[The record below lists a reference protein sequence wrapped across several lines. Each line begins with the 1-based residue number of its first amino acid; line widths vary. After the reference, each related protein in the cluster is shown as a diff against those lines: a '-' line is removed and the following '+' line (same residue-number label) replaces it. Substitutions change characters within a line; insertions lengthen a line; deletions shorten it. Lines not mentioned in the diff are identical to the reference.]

1 MATRPSAAV
10 ITANGLLNVMFWGG
24 LLFGALVIAS
34 VVVGVVTGGES
45 ILYGDRLL
53 VPLELN
59 PADAGPLPDELT
71 FRGWPEVA
79 LVVENPTTAQML
91 LLSATD
97 FGPLALFIAGVWL
110 LRGFGR
116 SVAEGDP
123 FGAANTKRL
132 RRLGF
137 VLVAGAPL
145 VELLNTALRS
155 SLYNNP
161 DLPPAGGVD
170 VGVPGF
176 SLPLGAMLGGLAA
189 FILAQ
194 VFAYGTQLREDVEGT
209 V

>member
-1 MATRPSAAV
+1 MATRRPSAAV

-24 LLFGALVIAS
+24 LLFGVLAIAS

-45 ILYGDRLL
+45 ILYGERLG

-59 PADAGPLPDELT
+59 PADAGPLPASLS
-71 FRGWPEVA
+71 FSGWPDVTA
-79 LVVENPTTAQML
+79 WVENPTTKQML
-91 LLSATD
+91 LLSATG

-116 SVAEGDP
+116 SVEEGDP
-123 FGAANTKRL
+123 FGAANATRL

-137 VLVAGAPL
+137 VLIAGAPL
-145 VELLNTALRS
+145 VELLNTALRT
-155 SLYNNP
+155 SLYN
-161 DLPPAGGVD
+161 DLPSAGGVD
-170 VGVPGF
+170 VGVRGF

>member
-1 MATRPSAAV
+1 MATRPSGAV

-24 LLFGALVIAS
+24 LLFGVLAIAS

-45 ILYGDRLL
+45 LLHGDRLM

-59 PADAGPLPDELT
+59 PRDAGPLPDELT
-71 FRGWPEVA
+71 FRGWPDVSA
-79 LVVENPTTAQML
+79 IVQNPTTEQML
-91 LLSATD
+91 LMSATD
-97 FGPLALFIAGVWL
+97 FGTLALFIAGVWL

-116 SVAEGDP
+116 SVEEGDP
-123 FGAANTKRL
+123 FGASNVMRL

-137 VLVAGAPL
+137 VLAAGAPL
-145 VELLNTALRS
+145 VELLNTALRKG
-155 SLYNNP
+155 LY
-161 DLPPAGGVD
+161 DKLPPVGGAD

-176 SLPLGAMLGGLAA
+176 TLPLGAMLGGLAA